1 MEETYN
7 SSGIGSDNESP
18 DVLFWEKEPES
29 VEYSFIAKGKSK
41 GLGILTTPLSEMLN
55 QIKLIITKY
64 IIERSTQK
72 SMSLTELQSLW
83 IY

>member
-7 SSGIGSDNESP
+7 SSGSDNESP

-41 GLGILTTPLSEMLN
+41 GLGILTT
-55 QIKLIITKY
+55 Q
-64 IIERSTQK
+64 
-72 SMSLTELQSLW
+72 
-83 IY
+83 

>member
-7 SSGIGSDNESP
+7 SSGSDNESP

-41 GLGILTTPLSEMLN
+41 GLGILTT
-55 QIKLIITKY
+55 QWDV
-64 IIERSTQK
+64 K
-72 SMSLTELQSLW
+72 SN
-83 IY
+83 